1 MRPLAS
7 RARGTVVAGDLARRV
22 VVASGLLVLLISLA
36 FAILFRSSVDL
47 RASQRLAQRSQD
59 LLLAANQVRHS
70 VVSLQTDLRGYER
83 TGHTRF
89 VKRWQAAQAALP
101 KEIETLTRLADSA
114 QRIRTEQVRHAGFAY
129 VGKEYSMPL
138 ADVVNHLLR
147 TKGPTAVGAE
157 LDRRV
162 EAIRTECHRIVV
174 TERTLAATREARA
187 AAVADQAVVATI
199 GSLTGSVVLVVGF
212 AAYVTRGVVRP
223 VRRAA
228 AMAGRLAG
236 GDLAARTPETGAG
249 EIGVLERSFNR
260 MAESLEESHAE
271 LSTSRSRILAAAD
284 QARRRIERDL
294 HDGTQQRLVSLVL
307 ELRAAQNAVPV
318 DQPEL
323 KARVVRVGETLLA
336 ALDDLRELARG
347 IHPAIL
353 SEGGLPPALR
363 ALARRSLVPVEL
375 DVHVPRRLPE
385 PVEVAAYYVVSEALA
400 NTAKH
405 ARASCVRVRAHAGD
419 DVLRLSVHDDGVG
432 GAVPGQGSGLVGLT
446 DRVGAL
452 GGTLTLHS
460 PSGHGTTLTARLPL
474 T

>member
-1 MRPLAS
+1 M
-7 RARGTVVAGDLARRV
+7 TGDLVRRV
-22 VVASGLLVLLISLA
+22 VVASGFLVLLISLA
-36 FAILFRSSVDL
+36 FALLFRSSVNL
-47 RASQRLAQRSQD
+47 RASQRLAQRSQE
-59 LLLAANQVRHS
+59 LLLAANQVRNS
-70 VVSLQTDLRGYER
+70 VVSLQTDMRGYEL

-114 QRIRTEQVRHAGFAY
+114 QRIRTEQVRRAGFAY
-129 VGKEYSMPL
+129 VGKAYSMPL
-138 ADVVNHLLR
+138 PDVVNHGLPAMR
-147 TKGPTAVGAE
+147 PTATGAE

-162 EAIRTECHRIVV
+162 EAIRIECHRIVV
-174 TERTLAATREARA
+174 TERTLAATREERA

-199 GSLTGSVVLVVGF
+199 GGLTGTVVLVVGF
-212 AAYVTRGVVRP
+212 AVYVTRAVVRP

-236 GDLAARTPETGAG
+236 GDLTARTPETGVG

-260 MAESLEESHAE
+260 MADSLEESHAE
-271 LSTSRSRILAAAD
+271 LSTSRSRIIAAAD

-294 HDGTQQRLVSLVL
+294 HDGAQQRLLSLVL

-318 DQPEL
+318 DRPEL
-323 KARVVRVGETLLA
+323 RARVVRVGETLLA

-375 DVHVPRRLPE
+375 DVDVPRRLPE

-419 DVLRLSVHDDGVG
+419 DVLLLCVHDDGVG
-432 GAVPGQGSGLVGLT
+432 GAVPGQGSGLVGLS

-460 PSGHGTTLTARLPL
+460 PSGHGTTLRARLPL

>member
-1 MRPLAS
+1 
-7 RARGTVVAGDLARRV
+7 
-22 VVASGLLVLLISLA
+22 
-36 FAILFRSSVDL
+36 
-47 RASQRLAQRSQD
+47 
-59 LLLAANQVRHS
+59 
-70 VVSLQTDLRGYER
+70 
-83 TGHTRF
+83 
-89 VKRWQAAQAALP
+89 
-101 KEIETLTRLADSA
+101 
-114 QRIRTEQVRHAGFAY
+114 
-129 VGKEYSMPL
+129 MPL

-405 ARASCVRVRAHAGD
+405 ARASCVRVRAHVGD
-419 DVLRLSVHDDGVG
+419 DILRLSVHDDGVG